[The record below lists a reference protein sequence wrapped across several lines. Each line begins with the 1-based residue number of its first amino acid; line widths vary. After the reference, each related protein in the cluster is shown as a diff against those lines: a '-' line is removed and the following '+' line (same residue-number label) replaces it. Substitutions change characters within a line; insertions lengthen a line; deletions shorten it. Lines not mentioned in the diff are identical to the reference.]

1 MALRIALT
9 GGIGSGKSFIADLFA
24 QEGVPIYKADTEAKR
39 LLNEDDGLKRQII
52 QHFGSE
58 CYSQGY
64 LNKSHLASLVFN
76 HPANLEKLNGIVH
89 PAVRRD
95 AEKWFQKHKEQPY
108 AIKEAALI
116 FETEQQGNF
125 DRIILVHAPKEM
137 RILRV
142 MQRDNCS
149 KESVEARMNHQLSD
163 EEKMGQSH
171 MILNNDGQQN
181 MEVWVQKMHQYFS
194 EMVVG

>member
-1 MALRIALT
+1 MEIRIALT
-9 GGIGSGKSFIADLFA
+9 GRIGSGKSFIADLVA
-24 QEGVPIYKADTEAKR
+24 KEGVPVYKADIEAKR
-39 LLNEDDGLKRQII
+39 LLNEDDGLQRQII

-58 CYSQGY
+58 CYSQGF
-64 LNKSHLASLVFN
+64 LNKSYLASLVFN
-76 HPANLEKLNGIVH
+76 SKANLEKLNSIVH
-89 PAVRRD
+89 PAVHRD
-95 AEKWFQKHKEQPY
+95 AEKWFQKHTEQPY

-125 DRIILVHAPKEM
+125 DRIILVHAPKNL
-137 RILRV
+137 RLLRV

-149 KESVEARMNHQLSD
+149 KESVEARMNYQLSD
-163 EEKMGQSH
+163 EEKMAQSH
-171 MILNNDGQQN
+171 MILNNDGHQN